1 MWDIEGT
8 RIIFLQKLDAV
19 AICSWFFI
27 SWLYILCFSM
37 SWLCVLKKHILIS
50 WCHGFV
56 VSVSWCPSFS
66 SSGKMSWD
74 LDFVGFFVF
83 HSEFSGF
90 LSQNLDFAIF
100 WSWDLDVMF
109 YLDVDGMSMSM
120 WMSCFICIGVLTS

>member
-1 MWDIEGT
+1 MW
-8 RIIFLQKLDAV
+8 
-19 AICSWFFI
+19 
-27 SWLYILCFSM
+27 
-37 SWLCVLKKHILIS
+37 WLCVLKKILIS

-56 VSVSWCPSFS
+56 VSVSRCPSFS

-74 LDFVGFFVF
+74 LDFVGAFVF

-90 LSQNLDFAIF
+90 LSQNLDFEIF

-120 WMSCFICIGVLTS
+120 SCFICIGVLTL